1 MKEYMEIGASPYD
14 EDCAQVGTVDYYDK
28 SKAEM
33 TAYINQLNRLFSD
46 AESKGIDFK
55 IKRFYHDF
63 GTYGE
68 VCMYWNID
76 NEISDQYVYIIESN
90 LPATWDREALQ
101 ELKLEPSKIES
112 KDIGSWS

>member
-1 MKEYMEIGASPYD
+1 MKEYMVAGPSPYD

-90 LPATWDREALQ
+90 LPSNWDEQAKK
-101 ELKLEPSKIES
+101 ELEVQ
-112 KDIGSWS
+112 